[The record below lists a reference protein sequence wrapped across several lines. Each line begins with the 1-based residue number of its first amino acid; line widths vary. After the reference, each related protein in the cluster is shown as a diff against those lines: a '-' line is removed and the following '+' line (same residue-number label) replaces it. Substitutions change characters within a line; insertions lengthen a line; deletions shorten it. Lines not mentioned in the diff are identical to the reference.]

1 MTKPHKEDYCYQE
14 NRISS
19 LENEMEVKKQRLNHY
34 KHAVEDIKD
43 DLEEIKENHHHSE
56 LLLTKAVDEMKVEVV
71 EIHTT
76 IKNVT
81 LILSMI
87 TGIVAV
93 LIALP
98 DLAILFL

>member
-1 MTKPHKEDYCYQE
+1 MTTQHKEDYCYQE
-14 NRISS
+14 NRIST

-34 KHAVEDIKD
+34 KHAVEDIQENI
-43 DLEEIKENHHHSE
+43 EEIKENHHHSE

-81 LILSMI
+81 LILSI
-87 TGIVAV
+87 LTGLVALIV
-93 LIALP
+93 ALP
-98 DLAILFL
+98 DIARILL

>member
-1 MTKPHKEDYCYQE
+1 MTKQHKEDYCYQE

-34 KHAVEDIKD
+34 KHAVEDIQENI
-43 DLEEIKENHHHSE
+43 EEIKENHHHSE

-81 LILSMI
+81 LILSI
-87 TGIVAV
+87 LTALVALIV
-93 LIALP
+93 ALP
-98 DLAILFL
+98 DIARILL

>member
-1 MTKPHKEDYCYQE
+1 MTKQHKEDYCYQE
-14 NRISS
+14 NRIST

-34 KHAVEDIKD
+34 KHAVEDIQENI
-43 DLEEIKENHHHSE
+43 EEIKENHHHSE

-81 LILSMI
+81 LILSI
-87 TGIVAV
+87 LTGLVALIV
-93 LIALP
+93 ALP
-98 DLAILFL
+98 DIARILL

>member
-1 MTKPHKEDYCYQE
+1 MTKQHKEDYCYQE

-34 KHAVEDIKD
+34 KHAVEDIQENI
-43 DLEEIKENHHHSE
+43 EEIKENHHHSE

-81 LILSMI
+81 LILSI
-87 TGIVAV
+87 LTGLVALIV
-93 LIALP
+93 ALP
-98 DLAILFL
+98 DIVRILL